1 MFGKG
6 FDDQSNYE
14 GKKWAILIDKI
25 NGKDVDE
32 TRGQSTVAGL

>member
-1 MFGKG
+1 MFGKR

-14 GKKWAILIDKI
+14 SKKLAILKDRI